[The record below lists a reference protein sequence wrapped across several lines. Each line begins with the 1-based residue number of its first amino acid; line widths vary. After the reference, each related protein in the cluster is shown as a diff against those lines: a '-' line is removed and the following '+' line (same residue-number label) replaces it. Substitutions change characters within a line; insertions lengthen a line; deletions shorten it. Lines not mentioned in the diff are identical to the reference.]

1 MRIEVI
7 TLFPELFSSPLAA
20 GLLGKAIEQGT
31 TAVGFIDPR
40 SFTHDRHRTVDDAPY
55 GGGAGMVMKPEPIVA
70 AIDAA
75 RSRSPGAH
83 VVLLTP
89 QGRPLRQ
96 ADLRRLSAHSH
107 LVLVA
112 GRYEGFDERVR
123 AFVDEELSLGDFVLT
138 GGEYAAL
145 AVIDGVVRLLPGT
158 LGNEASAHGDSFSE
172 GLLEHAQYTRPPEF
186 RGHEVPELL
195 RSGDHAK
202 VLELRHRE
210 ALQRTRGRRP
220 DLLAERG
227 LDAHELA
234 LLAETESLLPPIAVI
249 TTLGDDP
256 ATWSSQM
263 DAYAALV
270 EAYDLARLV
279 LIPPPSE
286 LEQVAH
292 VLTAAI
298 GESSSETPA
307 APARARRARRVAI
320 EREAERARRR
330 KESLE
335 RIRIGEGPAEALA
348 TLRSEWTTALVA
360 GVDPVERDA
369 DLTPMLGPRALRDR
383 LLGEG
388 RPLVLLHAPGGPAP
402 DVRLTPVRPT
412 TGHRLRGAMAD
423 LAIRLDRL
431 LGEA

>member
-1 MRIEVI
+1 MHIEVI

-31 TAVGFIDPR
+31 TSVGFIDPR

-55 GGGAGMVMKPEPIVA
+55 GGGAGMVMKPEPVVA

-202 VLELRHRE
+202 VLEARHRE

-220 DLLAERG
+220 DLLSERG

-249 TTLGDDP
+249 AGLGGDS
-256 ATWSSQM
+256 ATWPSQI
-263 DAYAALV
+263 DACALLV

-286 LEQVAH
+286 LKRAAH
-292 VLTAAI
+292 VLTAVI
-298 GESSSETPA
+298 GESSSEAPA
-307 APARARRARRVAI
+307 VPARARRARRVAI

-330 KESLE
+330 QESLQ
-335 RIRIGEGPAEALA
+335 RMGIGEGPAEALA
-348 TLRSEWTTALVA
+348 ALRSEWTTALVA
-360 GVDPVERDA
+360 GIDPVERDA
-369 DLTPMLGPRALRDR
+369 DLTPMLGPRELRDR

-388 RPLVLLHAPGGPAP
+388 RPLVILHAPFGPAP
-402 DVRLTPVRPT
+402 DVRLTPVRPA
-412 TGHRLRGAMAD
+412 TGHRLRGTLAD

-431 LGEA
+431 VGEA